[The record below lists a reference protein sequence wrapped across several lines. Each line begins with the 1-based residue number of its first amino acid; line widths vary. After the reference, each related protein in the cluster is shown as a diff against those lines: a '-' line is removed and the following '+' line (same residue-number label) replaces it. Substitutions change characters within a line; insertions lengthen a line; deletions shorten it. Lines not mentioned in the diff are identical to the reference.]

1 MGPDMVYTNGSQ
13 LDLTH
18 SLQALT
24 GTDTFGLLLAKKA
37 LSLSLTETP
46 SMK

>member
-1 MGPDMVYTNGSQ
+1 MVYTHGSQ
-13 LDLTH
+13 LDLTR

-24 GTDTFGLLLAKKA
+24 GTDTFGLLLAEKALA
-37 LSLSLTETP
+37 LSLSLTKTP

>member
-13 LDLTH
+13 LDLTC
-18 SLQALT
+18 SQVLI
-24 GTDTFGLLLAKKA
+24 GTDTFGLLLAEKA
-37 LSLSLTETP
+37 LSLSLTKTP